1 MVAEQVGPAGRAK
14 DVSEIDAAQPDAEV
28 APPRERELFD
38 DLVPVDWVTVLCVEG
53 ESHERCKEYQPQNQ
67 LSFVQA
73 LSVSIVIF
81 ILGARAVFGSFDIGG
96 N

>member
-1 MVAEQVGPAGRAK
+1 MMAEQVGPAGRTK

-28 APPRERELFD
+28 APPGESELFD

-73 LSVSIVIF
+73 FSVSIGAS
-81 ILGARAVFGSFDIGG
+81 ILWVRAGVG
-96 N
+96 